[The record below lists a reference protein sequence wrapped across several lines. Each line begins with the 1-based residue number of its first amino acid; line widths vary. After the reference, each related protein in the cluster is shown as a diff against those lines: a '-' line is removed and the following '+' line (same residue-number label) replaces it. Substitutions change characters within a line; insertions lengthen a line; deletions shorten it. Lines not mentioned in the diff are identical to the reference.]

1 MDKFTEKCTK
11 LKIILSVGLALVFFV
26 IGLAF
31 FARPKISESEKR
43 TLTKFPK
50 LTVESFLSGEYTA
63 EISLWYSDT
72 YPLRESMVNANFKF
86 KDLYG
91 IKGEQLLL
99 MGGGAAGE
107 GGDTVGGYYVKDN
120 TAYELCTATKS
131 SSDKYISAINT
142 AYSLLKGK
150 ANVYNIVVPLHYAV
164 SLSAEDISIIQQS
177 LNLANNKEIIDYIY
191 SNLNSGI
198 KTVDAYSALKSHSNE
213 YIYFRTD
220 HHWTARGAYYA
231 YEKFCKIKGISPTPL
246 SRYEKLEFGGFL
258 GTLYEKTQRPVALE
272 SAKDTIEAFVPIGTN
287 DMTVHEKDGTITNQ
301 YEIVCTYTDRMYQ
314 SAGSKYNCFIA
325 GDNPLTEIHNKA
337 KNDGS
342 SVLIVKESYGNAFVP
357 FLVDSYEYVYVIDYR
372 YWKGTFS
379 SFIDEKDIDDVIFLN
394 VLNATLDSK
403 DPEIDNDRV
412 DTFDRFIK

>member
-11 LKIILSVGLALVFFV
+11 LKIILSVGLTLVFFV
-26 IGLAF
+26 IGLAL
-31 FARPKISESEKR
+31 FARPKVSESEKR
-43 TLTKFPK
+43 TLTEFPRFT
-50 LTVESFLSGEYTA
+50 LESFLSGEYTA
-63 EISLWYSDT
+63 QVSLWYSDT

-86 KDLYG
+86 KNLYG

-99 MGGGAAGE
+99 MGGGAASE
-107 GGDTVGGYYVKDN
+107 VGDTVGGYYVKGN

-131 SSDKYISAINT
+131 SSDKYISAINK

-164 SLSAEDISIIQQS
+164 SLSAEDISIIKQS
-177 LNLANNKEIIDYIY
+177 LNLADNKEIIDYIY
-191 SNLNSGI
+191 SNLDSGI

-246 SRYEKLEFGGFL
+246 TKYQKLEFGGFL
-258 GTLYEKTQRPVALE
+258 GSLYKKTQHPAALGN
-272 SAKDTIEAFVPIGTN
+272 SPDTVEAFVPIGTN
-287 DMTVHEKDGTITNQ
+287 DMTIHMKDGKVRDDL
-301 YEIVCTYTDRMYQ
+301 EIVCTYTDRMYQ
-314 SAGSKYNCFIA
+314 SAEWKYNCFIA
-325 GDNPLTEIHNKA
+325 GDNPLTEIHNKN

-342 SVLIVKESYGNAFVP
+342 SVLIIKESYGNAFIP

-372 YWKGTFS
+372 YWKGTLSGFV
-379 SFIDEKDIDDVIFLN
+379 DEKDIDDVIFLN

-403 DPEIDNDRV
+403 DPAIDNDRV
-412 DTFDRFIK
+412 DTFYRFIK

>member
-1 MDKFTEKCTK
+1 MDKFNEKCTK

-91 IKGEQLLL
+91 IKSEQLLL

-131 SSDKYISAINT
+131 SSDNYISTIND

-150 ANVYNIVVPLHYAV
+150 AQVYDIVIPLNYSI
-164 SLSAEDISIIQQS
+164 SLSESDINTIKQSI
-177 LNLANNKEIIDYIY
+177 NLADNKEIIDYIY
-191 SNLNSGI
+191 SNLDSGI

-231 YEKFCKIKGISPTPL
+231 YQKFCQTKGISPTPL
-246 SRYEKLEFGGFL
+246 SQYQRLEFGGFL
-258 GTLYEKTQRPVALE
+258 GRLYEKTQRPAALGN
-272 SAKDTIEAFVPIGTN
+272 SPDTVEAFVPIGTN
-287 DMTVHEKDGTITNQ
+287 DMTIHMEDGTVRDDL
-301 YEIVCTYTDRMYQ
+301 EIVCTYTDRMYQ

-325 GDNPLTEIHNKA
+325 GDNPLTEIHNKN

-342 SVLIVKESYGNAFVP
+342 SVVIIKESYGNAFVP

-372 YWKGTFS
+372 FWNGALS
-379 SFIDEKDIDDVIFLN
+379 SFVDEKGIDDVIFLS
-394 VLNATLDSK
+394 VINATTGDRASWLD
-403 DPEIDNDRV
+403 EI
-412 DTFDRFIK
+412 IK